1 MIGNLI
7 DSILSD
13 KNLHCRN
20 SLDNLGHEEQ
30 IEVILKDVGFE
41 EKFNKS
47 SSSNHSKKRK
57 EEITQFITQEH
68 SKNDSKGFYIRHPF
82 GTQNSPD
89 FILIYNNFVQELECK
104 SSKKD
109 NIKWNSGY
117 PKENCLYV
125 ISSVELKT
133 TTVCFGK
140 DFTTA
145 SQKEEI
151 ENSFERIRDFVKE
164 ENKTLSGDF
173 SFYPRKDFIFSGVSP
188 FKHKNRE
195 ERESNVRN
203 YWNSC
208 LGLGENTTTF
218 NQKEKSL
225 EKWF

>member
-1 MIGNLI
+1 MIEKLI
-7 DSILSD
+7 DIILTD
-13 KNLHCRN
+13 EYLYCRN
-20 SLDNLGHEEQ
+20 SLEKLGHEER
-30 IEVILKDVGFE
+30 IEFILKDVGFE
-41 EKFNKS
+41 EKFNKES
-47 SSSNHSKKRK
+47 SKKLKKRK
-57 EEITQFITQEH
+57 EAITQFIIEEH
-68 SKNDSKGFYIRHPF
+68 SNNDSKGFYIRHPF

-104 SSKKD
+104 SSLKD

-133 TTVCFGK
+133 TTICFGK
-140 DFTTA
+140 DFTNA

-188 FKHKNRE
+188 FKHKDRE
-195 ERESNVRN
+195 ERETHVRN

-218 NQKEKSL
+218 KQKEKSI
-225 EKWF
+225 EEWF